1 MVPMPKG
8 FFLRRLWRVVRIL
21 LAVFVLLVVGFL
33 VFRYFELERIKEN
46 EAKAVWILAQRITLA
61 DVMGEKLPPEP
72 NPEENNRT
80 LAGIDANTNGIRDDV
95 ELAIHRL
102 HPESARILAAQLQY
116 ARALQF
122 EMEDVVD
129 SVTLVAAAQMQTRGY
144 MCISATTP
152 RVTFE
157 DSDEEWAEQDRIF
170 KERERGVW
178 NLLFNIEARTNKY
191 EENFARY
198 LVSHASPDAPF
209 CDLDLEGLPN

>member
-61 DVMGEKLPPEP
+61 DVMGENLPPEP

-102 HPESARILAAQLQY
+102 HPESARIRAAQLQY

-122 EMEDVVD
+122 EMEDVTD
-129 SVTLVAAAQMQTRGY
+129 SITLVAAAQQQGRGSG
-144 MCISATTP
+144 CIYDTGPS
-152 RVTFE
+152 VTLDDPQEVWTEKFRIVE
-157 DSDEEWAEQDRIF
+157 NRKNEVWELVFDSDARKDKIEDNARRYMTSYGSSREQDCDID
-170 KERERGVW
+170 
-178 NLLFNIEARTNKY
+178 LATL
-191 EENFARY
+191 
-198 LVSHASPDAPF
+198 PD
-209 CDLDLEGLPN
+209 